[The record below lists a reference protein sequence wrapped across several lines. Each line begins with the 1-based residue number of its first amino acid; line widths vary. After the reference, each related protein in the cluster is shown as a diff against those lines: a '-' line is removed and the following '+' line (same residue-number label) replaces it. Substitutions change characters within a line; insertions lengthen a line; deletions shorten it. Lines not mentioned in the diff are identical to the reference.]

1 MKRFAKMNLSLIIYS
16 VLTVP
21 ISQAQSMASQ
31 LDILFHQTCTDP
43 QIRFNGVVLVAG
55 KDNIIYQNA
64 IGFSNISIQ
73 QKNSVQTRFQLA
85 SLSKV
90 FTAIA
95 IMQLAEKES
104 IRLDDPLIKYFP
116 NFPYVDITIRQILS
130 HTSGLPDF
138 IEIYREKSSHPLN
151 NSDIIPALVRFGAL
165 SSAPGEN
172 FHYSSIGYALLANL
186 VEKISGQ
193 SFPEYIQEKICKP
206 AGMLHS
212 YVLSPYIIHPDSLR
226 AVNYRSHGADPLTS
240 DDSIR
245 TVLESPWQTI
255 VGPGLMVSSAVDLLL
270 FSEALFA
277 NKILSAR
284 TQEEMYTVVK
294 LKDGEDTKLDR
305 APIYQ
310 ALGWGIDI
318 DQSSGKIVSHN
329 GGSMGISTILLR
341 NLKTRQTVIVLE
353 NTDNMGI
360 LAFGVNAM
368 NILGG
373 KPVRQFGPPPGRN

>member
-1 MKRFAKMNLSLIIYS
+1 MKRFAKKGLSRLICFF
-16 VLTVP
+16 LTAS
-21 ISQAQSMASQ
+21 ISQAQSLPAQ
-31 LDILFHQTCTDP
+31 LDILFRQVSTDP

-55 KDNIIYQNA
+55 KDSIIYQNA
-64 IGFSNISIQ
+64 VGFSNVPIQ

-90 FTAIA
+90 FTATA
-95 IMQLAEKES
+95 IMQLAEKGS
-104 IRLDDPLIKYFP
+104 IHLDDPLIKYFP
-116 NFPYVDITIRQILS
+116 SFPYVDITIREILS

-138 IEIYREKSSHPLN
+138 REVYHEKPSHALN
-151 NSDIIPALVRFGAL
+151 NSDMIPAIIQFGPTE
-165 SSAPGEN
+165 SAPGTS

-186 VEKISGQ
+186 VENVSGQ
-193 SFPEYIQEKICKP
+193 AFPEYIQEHICKP

-226 AVNYRSHGADPLTS
+226 AVNYLSHGAAPLTP

-255 VGPGLMVSSAVDLLL
+255 VGPGLMVSSAEDLLL

-277 NKILSAR
+277 NKILSAS
-284 TQEEMYTVVK
+284 TQEEMYTPVK
-294 LKDGEDTKLDR
+294 LKDGKDARLDR
-305 APIYQ
+305 APLYQ
-310 ALGWGIDI
+310 ALGWGVDI
-318 DQSSGKIVSHN
+318 DQSAGQIVSHN

-341 NLKTRQTVIVLE
+341 NLKTHQTVIVLE

-360 LAFGVNAM
+360 LAYGVNAM
-368 NILGG
+368 NILAG
-373 KPVRQFGPPPGRN
+373 KPVRPFGPPQGHN